1 MTPAC
6 SDKGFKMTVTELKSL
21 LNTRGVTAIAYI
33 PSIDSHVELVKADI
47 QFMIKNYDSN
57 ENLDVT
63 FNPSSNCIIM
73 N

>member
-1 MTPAC
+1 MTPAR
-6 SDKGFKMTVTELKSL
+6 SDKGFKMTVSELKSL
-21 LNTRGVTAIAYI
+21 LNTKGVTAIAYI
-33 PSIDSHVELVKADI
+33 PSIDSHVELIKADI
-47 QFMIKNYDSN
+47 QFMIKNYNPN